1 MATSNARI
9 QFSTADEE
17 TWKSVN
23 PMLREGELVIAK
35 KPSGKYRLY
44 VGAKGGSKFKDS
56 TIVWDEELADS
67 HEKNAAI
74 SADAAMTSK
83 SAAAS
88 SASYAEQSMNSAK
101 ESASAA
107 EQSMNSAEASADQA
121 AEYMNNAIN
130 SSSAAAQ
137 NSALAASS
145 MKNAEQSMNSA
156 KESADKAIAASN
168 NASSSAASA
177 ANSESNAIDAKN
189 KATQSAS
196 EAKSSELNAKA
207 SEKSAADSA
216 AALSYAT
223 QEEVNFGIES
233 RKIVSPKTLGTLL
246 NLLQRNTYY
255 KIGDIVYSSKLPS
268 WAYLECTQSGTTA
281 ATEPNLSTVSGGVEV
296 NDGSVKWTVKTVT
309 AKEYVDEKFDNYGR
323 METINAT
330 IDPQYIENLSCVKI
344 KNIVHL
350 FVRMKGAKEGLIEIA
365 SGLPK
370 SFINLE
376 FYAHINNSNGKA
388 VRLTIN
394 TDGKLYLSY
403 TDEYTTSPGH
413 ESVACLVYLTND

>member
-1 MATSNARI
+1 MATINARI